1 MTSVTIIDES
11 TMSQK
16 RAWILDI
23 LEETLNLRELIR
35 RRIYQEV
42 TEFNA
47 KQSLYFHGLVQP
59 NDTERSLNGYRLK
72 KTQKLNW
79 EAQYKLALDAFA
91 GHGYIVLI
99 DARQID
105 DLDAP
110 IAFHAGS
117 EVTFFKLVPLVGG

>member
-1 MTSVTIIDES
+1 MTSIIIIDES
-11 TMSQK
+11 TMGQK
-16 RAWILDI
+16 QIWSLDI
-23 LEETLNLRELIR
+23 LEETLSLREIIR

-72 KTQKLNW
+72 QVQKIDW
-79 EAQYKLALDAFA
+79 EAQYQRATEAFQR
-91 GHGYIVLI
+91 HGYIVLI
-99 DARQID
+99 GERQID

-110 IAFHAGS
+110 IALHAGT
-117 EVTFFKLVPLVGG
+117 EVTFFKLVPLMGG